1 MAYQSPFRNN
11 TAKTSSQQA
20 ATRKK
25 AFYLIVAI
33 AIILISAPVAYMILN
48 GWLGTTEPNADE
60 LISDEYYEEN
70 VVQETVT
77 EQPPADITAE
87 QTAGNSTVDNNP
99 TATTEVPSE
108 IPAVSTSPQ
117 EVVPPAT
124 PQQAT
129 VTEHDVSQALA
140 AASVPAESGVAAQ
153 TPTPVPAPQ
162 PTQSTQEPAPAQPT
176 PIANQAQTPGVTPPP
191 PPVPVDV

>member
-11 TAKTSSQQA
+11 TAKTAAQQA

-99 TATTEVPSE
+99 PATTEVPSE
-108 IPAVSTSPQ
+108 IPAPRAMMFFSA
-117 EVVPPAT
+117 PPSST
-124 PQQAT
+124 PQT
-129 VTEHDVSQALA
+129 SSLV
-140 AASVPAESGVAAQ
+140 
-153 TPTPVPAPQ
+153 
-162 PTQSTQEPAPAQPT
+162 
-176 PIANQAQTPGVTPPP
+176 
-191 PPVPVDV
+191 